1 MAPSPLHRRRSLHRA
16 ASIPFLSRAAIALAA
31 VAGCRANAD
40 TTPPGF
46 GPLPARVSKLTEK
59 TLTDFDEYLASL
71 TSRRSITLY
80 PQVSGYVRTI
90 RAKPGASVRGGAVL
104 IDIDPG
110 QQSATLRSL
119 AANLETKKANLA
131 YATQNDESSKEL
143 VAAGVL
149 GQLDY
154 QQRKSQH
161 LSAAAD
167 VSAAEEQMRAQA
179 DLLRFYTIVAP
190 SDGVVGDVP
199 VKVGDYVNPQTRLT
213 SVDQDK
219 LIEAYVY
226 VPITKANAIKPDTSI
241 QLVDDSGKTV
251 CDEKPSFISP
261 QVSVDTQTVLVKTIC
276 PNSGDLR
283 AAQVLKARIVWARH
297 PGVTIPVSA
306 VMRQSGQYF
315 AFVMKHTD
323 KGIVA
328 EQRPIEVG
336 AIQENELVVLKG
348 LEPGAEVAVSNIQ
361 KIHDGAPIQPEA
373 PDAAPAGPSSAR

>member
-1 MAPSPLHRRRSLHRA
+1 MSPSSSHLERARSIRSVMLRSPA
-16 ASIPFLSRAAIALAA
+16 LVTSVAFAAIALGAA
-31 VAGCRANAD
+31 ACHGGGAEAG
-40 TTPPGF
+40 PPGF
-46 GPLPARVSKLTEK
+46 GPLPAQVSKLSEK
-59 TLTDFDEYLASL
+59 SLIDFDEYLASL

-80 PQVSGYVRTI
+80 PQVSGYI
-90 RAKPGASVRGGAVL
+90 RAIHAKPGEAVHAGAVL

-119 AANLETKKANLA
+119 AANLA

-190 SDGVVGDVP
+190 SDGVVGDFP

-226 VPITKANAIKPDTSI
+226 VPITKANAIKPDTTI
-241 QLVDDSGKTV
+241 ELLDDTGKTL
-251 CDEKPSFISP
+251 CEEKPSFISP

-276 PNSGDLR
+276 PNAGELR
-283 AAQVLKARIVWARH
+283 AAQVLKARIIWARH
-297 PGVTIPVSA
+297 PGVTVPVA
-306 VMRQSGQYF
+306 AAMRQSGQYF
-315 AFVMKHTD
+315 VFVIKRTD
-323 KGIVA
+323 KGAVA
-328 EQRPIEVG
+328 EQRPIEVSS
-336 AIQENELVVLKG
+336 IQQNELVVVKG
-348 LEPGAEVAVSNIQ
+348 LAPGVEIAVSNIQ

-373 PDAAPAGPSSAR
+373 PDAGPIESSAR